1 MRFLAILLIVFS
13 MRSAVAGGKVAV
25 IVNAENPVSELSVPQ
40 VRDFFLKRKTQWPDG
55 KPVRFVDWEE
65 GASVR
70 NTFLSE
76 IVRKSARDLEL
87 FWIGEK
93 LYHGNSAPIK
103 VNSVEM
109 VTAFVSRLAGAIGYV
124 PSDAPL
130 PATKVKRIELSEED

>member
-1 MRFLAILLIVFS
+1 MRYLAVFLIALS
-13 MRSAVAGGKVAV
+13 MRSAFAGRKVAV
-25 IVNAENPVSELSVPQ
+25 VVNAENPVTELSVPE
-40 VRDFFLKRKTQWPDG
+40 VRDYFLKRKTQWPDG

-65 GASVR
+65 GAAVR
-70 NTFLSE
+70 GAFLSE

-124 PSDAPL
+124 PGDAPL
-130 PATKVKRIELSEED
+130 PSTKLKRIDVTEGE